1 MPNISWKSRWNEPA
15 YRKKCIFLLI
25 ISIVLL
31 FVMPYGFNFIESRG
45 GIKWN
50 DPILDILPQA
60 DLSMSI
66 FIVMYS
72 LALLILYRVI
82 QNPQLLFQFL
92 QVYILITILRFIL
105 IYLIP
110 LDPPVGM
117 VELRD
122 PITKIFYGGKI
133 ITRDLFFSGH
143 TSTMFLIFLIL
154 QKRND
159 KIIALAVTLF
169 IAISLLIQHVH
180 YTADVI
186 AAFPITWGIWKYSM
200 KSNQ

>member
-1 MPNISWKSRWNEPA
+1 MPNISWKSRWNNPA
-15 YRKKCIFLLI
+15 YRKKCTNLLI
-25 ISIVLL
+25 ISVLL
-31 FVMPYGFNFIESRG
+31 LIAMPYGFDFIESRG

-50 DPILDILPQA
+50 DPLLDILPSG
-60 DLSMSI
+60 DLSIPI
-66 FIVMYS
+66 FVAMYS
-72 LALLILYRVI
+72 LALLIIFRVI
-82 QNPQLLFQFL
+82 QNPHLLFQFL
-92 QVYILITILRFIL
+92 QVYITITILRFIL

-159 KIIALAVTLF
+159 KIIALGVTLF
-169 IAISLLIQHVH
+169 IVISLLIQHVH

-186 AAFPITWGIWKYSM
+186 AAFPITWAIWKYFG
-200 KSNQ
+200 KV